1 MEHVDYELADGRA
14 TVTLD
19 NPESRN
25 ALSIGM
31 AEEITEAV
39 ADATESGARCVVVEG
54 SEGSFCAGGDIDSM
68 LGAVSGGAED
78 LAALVEEFGRPVMET
93 VQDVYECP
101 VPTVAKVD
109 GPAYGAGGT
118 LAVACDIVLASERTQ
133 LSFGFRQIGMS
144 IDSGTS
150 YLLPR
155 LVGEST
161 AKHLTLTGRVLD
173 AEEAADLGL
182 VQELYPTEQFDEG
195 AEETIQTVADGPT
208 VALEHT
214 KSLLQSG
221 LDRSMGEAIDHEL
234 EALTEVFQSADFAE
248 GVGAFAEG
256 RSPEFDGE

>member
-1 MEHVDYELADGRA
+1 
-14 TVTLD
+14 
-19 NPESRN
+19 
-25 ALSIGM
+25 
-31 AEEITEAV
+31 
-39 ADATESGARCVVVEG
+39 
-54 SEGSFCAGGDIDSM
+54 
-68 LGAVSGGAED
+68 
-78 LAALVEEFGRPVMET
+78 MET